1 MNKEQILA
9 KVMELNCHGT
19 YGTEYLDVEKFNALV
34 AALQQDIRDESNKAL
49 GRADTARLAKAIIKD
64 GIKNGGRNDRNKM
77 AYACTMDGIQY
88 VLDGHRIAA
97 FYDPVGV
104 PEWGGGSKN
113 WFRVDRL
120 IQRDFYSD
128 IPMTLPT
135 AGELKAELK
144 IAKAEKKR
152 CLYTFCHDGAYIH
165 INAQFLLDYVQAF
178 PDMRVYANNTGASA
192 GRNPIYVSSDKGF
205 GIILPVNLPKLQV
218 PGFHHV

>member
-19 YGTEYLDVEKFNALV
+19 YGTEYLDVERFNALV

-64 GIKNGGRNDRNKM
+64 GIKNGGHTDRNKM
-77 AYACTMDGIQY
+77 AYACTIDGIQY

-104 PEWGGGSKN
+104 PEWADKES
-113 WFRVDRL
+113 WFQVKRL
-120 IQRDFYSD
+120 INRGNYGD
-128 IPMTLPT
+128 IPLTLPT
-135 AGELKAELK
+135 LAELKAEIK

-152 CLYTFCHDGAYIH
+152 CVYVLDYEYTGII
-165 INAQFLLDYVQAF
+165 INAQFL
-178 PDMRVYANNTGASA
+178 
-192 GRNPIYVSSDKGF
+192 
-205 GIILPVNLPKLQV
+205 
-218 PGFHHV
+218 

>member
-9 KVMELNCHGT
+9 KVMELNCRGT
-19 YGTEYLDVEKFNALV
+19 YGTEYLDVERFNALV

-49 GRADTARLAKAIIKD
+49 GRADTARLAKAVIKE
-64 GIKNGGRNDRNKM
+64 GTKM
-77 AYACTMDGIQY
+77 YGADSKMGYACTIDGIQY

-104 PEWGGGSKN
+104 PEWGGDSKD
-113 WFRVDRL
+113 WFRVGNM
-120 IQRDFYSD
+120 IQREFYSD

-144 IAKAEKKR
+144 IAKAEKKC
-152 CLYTFCHDGAYIH
+152 CLYTFQYDGVCIH
-165 INAQFLLDYVQAF
+165 INAQFLLDYLQAF
-178 PDMRVYANNTGASA
+178 PDMVVYASNTGASV
-192 GRNPIYVSSDKGF
+192 GRNPIYVSADKGF
-205 GIILPVNLPKLQV
+205 GIILPVHNPALQA

>member
-9 KVMELNCHGT
+9 KVLELNCHGT
-19 YGTEYLDVEKFNALV
+19 YGAEYLDVERFNALV

-49 GRADTARLAKAIIKD
+49 GRVDTARLAKAIIKD
-64 GIKNGGRNDRNKM
+64 GIKNGGRDDRNKM
-77 AYACTMDGIQY
+77 AYACTIDGIQY
-88 VLDGHRIAA
+88 VLNGHRIAA

-104 PEWGGGSKN
+104 PEWGDSKS
-113 WFRVDRL
+113 WFRVGNM
-120 IQRDFYSD
+120 IQRECYSD
-128 IPMTLPT
+128 IPMPMPT

-152 CLYTFCHDGAYIH
+152 CLYTFCHDGVYIH

-178 PDMRVYANNTGASA
+178 PDMQVYASNTGASA
-192 GRNPIYVSSDKGF
+192 ERNPIYVSSDKGF
-205 GIILPVNLPKLQV
+205 GIILPVYNTKLQA